1 MGIAARRAHP
11 GLDVRTAHD
20 GREGIA
26 YFEGDP
32 PFEEEHARPAPDL
45 VILDLI
51 MPEVDGF
58 EVLGWLRQRYEPLPF
73 PVVVLTGSDD
83 PEAEDRARALGAT
96 DVRRKPTDLETLGTV
111 VREIVHEHIGRGE
124 IIGAHIWE
132 SG

>member
-1 MGIAARRAHP
+1 M
-11 GLDVRTAHD
+11 RTAHD

-32 PFEEEHARPAPDL
+32 PFESEGERPDPDL

-51 MPEVDGF
+51 MPEMDGF
-58 EVLGWLRQRYEPLPF
+58 EVLGWLKARFEPLPF
-73 PVVVLTGSDD
+73 PVVVLTGSEDPDD
-83 PEAEDRARALGAT
+83 EDRALALGAT
-96 DVRRKPTDLETLGTV
+96 DVRRKPTDLESLGTV
-111 VREIVHEHIGRGE
+111 VREVVHEHIGRGE